1 MIFVSQVKFYSFL
14 YPLSIKT
21 KKGRKCGFFLR
32 FYMLEGEMHAF
43 VRGSC
48 VSSCYGECLPPY
60 CLGTSFNFL
69 YTSLVTMFTYI
80 MLIFDIYIWWCMSS
94 SPTSTCIISFLSLY
108 TCFLLYAIFYFCFTL
123 RCLDE
128 FCLKFFRKT
137 SCQNLS
143 CYELSSCKVFQEF
156 VLWLDFNVLN
166 KWLWV

>member
-14 YPLSIKT
+14 YPLTIKT
-21 KKGRKCGFFLR
+21 KRGRKCGFFLR

-80 MLIFDIYIWWCMSS
+80 VLIFDIYIYIYDDVCLLHL
-94 SPTSTCIISFLSLY
+94 PLHVLFLFSLY
-108 TCFLLYAIFYFCFTL
+108 THVSYCMQSFI
-123 RCLDE
+123 
-128 FCLKFFRKT
+128 
-137 SCQNLS
+137 SVS
-143 CYELSSCKVFQEF
+143 H
-156 VLWLDFNVLN
+156 
-166 KWLWV
+166 